1 MNKRIFLK
9 ISFMGL
15 VIWIFIA
22 FYPFL
27 CITQEDWN
35 VFKSKP
41 YKYTVRYPSSWYLL
55 PSAEDSLLITS
66 FPSDQY
72 HHSGIIP
79 EGGAEIFVAFEPSL
93 KMSLSDFVKRRLKRS
108 ISLSIETTEVNG
120 REAIKSISLYDR
132 MTYRNYKKIEVCFS
146 IDNRVYIFGLV
157 FWENDP
163 DESYFIS
170 TFDTIISSFL
180 LED

>member
-1 MNKRIFLK
+1 
-9 ISFMGL
+9 MGL
-15 VIWIFIA
+15 VMWIFIA

-27 CITQEDWN
+27 CITQEDWT
-35 VFKSKP
+35 VFESKP

-55 PSAEDSLLITS
+55 PSAKDSLFITS

-79 EGGAEIFVAFEPSL
+79 EGGAEIFVGFEPYL
-93 KMSLSDFVKRRLKRS
+93 KMSLSDFVKRRLKWS
-108 ISLSIETTEVNG
+108 ISLSIETMEVNG
-120 REAIKSISLYDR
+120 REAIRSISLYDR
-132 MTYRNYKKIEVCFS
+132 MTYRNYKNIEVYLS
-146 IDNRVYIFGLV
+146 VDSRVYVFGLT

-163 DESYFIS
+163 NESYFIS
-170 TFDTIISSFL
+170 TYDTIISSFL